1 MHIGHIN
8 LAESGNGAGE
18 NFVRLIESLQQLGVS
33 QYVLVRNADLARRLE
48 IIPDVTVGPVV
59 RSAVTA
65 YCLIPALDI
74 VHVHE
79 AAAARAGLLLAL
91 TRSVPFVLTHRHHAA
106 ANNRIEQAIYK
117 RAAAIIEDCDA
128 DGARY
133 LRIYKHAAANWRTSS
148 VML

>member
-1 MHIGHIN
+1 MQIGHIN
-8 LAESGNGAGE
+8 LAESCNGAGE
-18 NFVRLIESLQQLGVS
+18 DFIRLVESLQQLGVS

-91 TRSVPFVLTHRHHAA
+91 TRSVPFVLTHRHQAQ

-117 RAAAIIEDCDA
+117 RAAAIIDDCDA

-133 LRIYKHAAANWRTSS
+133 LRIYKHAAASWRTSS

>member
-1 MHIGHIN
+1 MQIGHIN
-8 LAESGNGAGE
+8 LAESCNGAGE

-33 QYVLVRNADLARRLE
+33 QYVLVRNVDLARRLE
-48 IIPDVTVGPVV
+48 IISDVTVGPVV

-65 YCLIPALDI
+65 YCLMPALDI

-91 TRSVPFVLTHRHHAA
+91 TRSVPFVLTHRHQAQ

-117 RAAAIIEDCDA
+117 RAAAIIDDCDA

-133 LRIYKHAAANWRTSS
+133 LRIYKHAAASWRTSS

>member
-1 MHIGHIN
+1 MQIGHIN
-8 LAESGNGAGE
+8 LAESCNGAGE

-33 QYVLVRNADLARRLE
+33 QYVLVRNTVLARRLE
-48 IIPDVTVGPVV
+48 IIPDVAVGPVV

-65 YCLIPALDI
+65 YCLIPTLDI

-91 TRSVPFVLTHRHHAA
+91 TRSVPFVLTHRHQAQ

-117 RAAAIIEDCDA
+117 RAAAIIDDYDA

-133 LRIYKHAAANWRTSS
+133 LRIYKHASASWRTSS